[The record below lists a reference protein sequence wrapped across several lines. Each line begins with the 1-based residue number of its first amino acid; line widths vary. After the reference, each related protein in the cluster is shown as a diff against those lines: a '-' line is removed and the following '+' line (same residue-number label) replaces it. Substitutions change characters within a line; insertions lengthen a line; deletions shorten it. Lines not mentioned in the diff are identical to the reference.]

1 MITLLQVHYRAACD
15 PQFYT
20 FYLGRMDRR
29 YDWMSQFLFN
39 CASLMTKMAVKN
51 KAIWRDLSKQVGQL
65 YLAAWAGEVRRC

>member
-1 MITLLQVHYRAACD
+1 
-15 PQFYT
+15 
-20 FYLGRMDRR
+20 MDRR

-65 YLAAWAGEVRRC
+65 YLAAWAGEVRRY